1 MVAVASANRLEN
13 TYLPPVSSR
22 TAGGSGNF
30 LAAPFK
36 TGGGSFGAGAGFGK
50 FGGAST
56 FNSHAPIATT
66 YSAQSYS
73 HSPPAAILRFDN
85 QNNGD
90 GSYQYQ

>member
-1 MVAVASANRLEN
+1 MAVASADRLEN

-30 LAAPFK
+30 LATPFK
-36 TGGGSFGAGAGFGK
+36 TGGGSFGAGFGK
-50 FGGAST
+50 LSSASA
-56 FNSHAPIATT
+56 FNSHVPVATT
-66 YSAQSYS
+66 YSAQTYS
-73 HSPPAAILRFDN
+73 HSAPVSILRFDN